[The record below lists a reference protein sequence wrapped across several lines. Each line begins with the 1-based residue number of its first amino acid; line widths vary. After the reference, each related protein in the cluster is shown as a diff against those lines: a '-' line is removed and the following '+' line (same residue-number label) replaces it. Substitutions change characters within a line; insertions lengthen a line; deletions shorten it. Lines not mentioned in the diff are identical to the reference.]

1 MSLWTPD
8 GEIPVD
14 RSKSS
19 ERPATSAS
27 EMLGGPDLDDLT
39 PEERAQAEEMIA
51 RMAEVQRQLLSHP
64 ASAFVANHL
73 MGLYELA
80 AVHLDQPEPKYEE
93 VRLAIDAMTAM
104 LDFPRVDLNYA
115 KHSRFSRPSMSSA
128 SAQLQT
134 DNQSSLPDRLSW
146 KDCADRTTA
155 IRWRAL
161 RPRLLRARTRAT
173 TCSHERAVSRLLRRK
188 TARSTLHFG
197 ETPPSQK
204 ASRPN
209 RSEPLANP

>member
-104 LDFPRVDLNYA
+104 LDATEDRLPESGPELRQALTV
-115 KHSRFSRPSMSSA
+115 
-128 SAQLQT
+128 LQT
-134 DNQSSLPDRLSW
+134 VYVQRVSAA
-146 KDCADRTTA
+146 AD
-155 IRWRAL
+155 
-161 RPRLLRARTRAT
+161 
-173 TCSHERAVSRLLRRK
+173 
-188 TARSTLHFG
+188 
-197 ETPPSQK
+197 
-204 ASRPN
+204 
-209 RSEPLANP
+209 